1 MYGGQDLWNASC
13 VEGGCDAHK
22 LPAFVTR
29 VQHKYLHTSSRK
41 QFKKL
46 HDIFNDLPK
55 GPKAR
60 EGSRRH
66 GADGEVAAVQEVD
79 YLGKA
84 LGDGVLVS
92 G

>member
-1 MYGGQDLWNASC
+1 VA
-13 VEGGCDAHK
+13 
-22 LPAFVTR
+22 R
-29 VQHKYLHTSSRK
+29 VQHEYLHTSSRK
-41 QFKKL
+41 QFKTSSREQFKTSSREQFKKL
-46 HDIFNDLPK
+46 HEIFNDLPK